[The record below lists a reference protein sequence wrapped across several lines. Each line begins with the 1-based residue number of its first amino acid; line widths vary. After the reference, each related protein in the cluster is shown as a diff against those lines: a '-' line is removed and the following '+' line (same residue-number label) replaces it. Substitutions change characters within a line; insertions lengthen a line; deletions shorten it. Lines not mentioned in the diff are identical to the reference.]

1 MGLKVRSIVYTL
13 LTYTAYTAYSY
24 RQTQHVIVEREKLHE
39 YGIDKRFDTLEILGR
54 FENPFKEY
62 RPQTIYEFF
71 VMRLIELTEIGKKRG
86 NVPDDM
92 DDRKKSLGWMK
103 ASVDKIKELG
113 ETCND
118 KVGYTWLG
126 QSCGILQSGNKMFL
140 MDPLFEDWIVNKWV
154 GPRRIVPSPLNIDE
168 MMELSPDYVVV
179 SHDHPDHLGDET
191 TRKFSQLDL
200 KWIVP
205 FGVKDFL
212 LDHNV
217 KEESIIEMKW
227 WEKQQLDS
235 EFEIVCLPAMHWS
248 GRKLYDAN
256 QSLWSSFMILKKGRS
271 IFYHGGDTGYVD
283 GLFKKIGD
291 KYGPITLAALP
302 IGQYCPEWHQK
313 PRHISPL
320 ESIKMMKEMKVENM
334 VGVHWGTF
342 TLSSEDYLE
351 PADKLTEI
359 NAEGATVPQP
369 GFTNIYNI
377 SK

>member
-1 MGLKVRSIVYTL
+1 
-13 LTYTAYTAYSY
+13 
-24 RQTQHVIVEREKLHE
+24 
-39 YGIDKRFDTLEILGR
+39 
-54 FENPFKEY
+54 
-62 RPQTIYEFF
+62 
-71 VMRLIELTEIGKKRG
+71 
-86 NVPDDM
+86 
-92 DDRKKSLGWMK
+92 
-103 ASVDKIKELG
+103 
-113 ETCND
+113 
-118 KVGYTWLG
+118 
-126 QSCGILQSGNKMFL
+126 
-140 MDPLFEDWIVNKWV
+140 
-154 GPRRIVPSPLNIDE
+154 
-168 MMELSPDYVVV
+168 
-179 SHDHPDHLGDET
+179 
-191 TRKFSQLDL
+191 
-200 KWIVP
+200 
-205 FGVKDFL
+205 
-212 LDHNV
+212 
-217 KEESIIEMKW
+217 
-227 WEKQQLDS
+227 
-235 EFEIVCLPAMHWS
+235 
-248 GRKLYDAN
+248 
-256 QSLWSSFMILKKGRS
+256 MILKKGRS

>member
-24 RQTQHVIVEREKLHE
+24 RLTQHVIVEREKLYE

>member
-1 MGLKVRSIVYTL
+1 
-13 LTYTAYTAYSY
+13 
-24 RQTQHVIVEREKLHE
+24 
-39 YGIDKRFDTLEILGR
+39 
-54 FENPFKEY
+54 
-62 RPQTIYEFF
+62 
-71 VMRLIELTEIGKKRG
+71 MRLIELTEIGKKRG